1 MLTLVNIKII
11 ELNILF
17 KSRCVFNIGSNY
29 LHISLSVSL
38 PLGPSVC
45 LFVWLSVSLSS
56 WPSLSFPLCL
66 FVCLSVSLSCCP
78 SICLFIC
85 LSVSLS
91 LCFSVPLSFC
101 LSVFR
106 SASLSLQKCLAN
118 VSKWVKFA
126 LTKIFLFSALWHL
139 YFCRE
144 STLSINFFWG
154 GEAIMLKDH
163 WTFVMKH
170 PQPYD
175 CNGLNFDSKTK
186 RNVGT
191 RTLMVD

>member
-1 MLTLVNIKII
+1 MLTLVNIKSI

-17 KSRCVFNIGSNY
+17 KSRCVFNIGSHY

-38 PLGPSVC
+38 SLGPSVC

-85 LSVSLS
+85 L
-91 LCFSVPLSFC
+91 FVPLFFGPSVFLSFG
-101 LSVFR
+101 LSVCP
-106 SASLSLQKCLAN
+106 SLSLQKCLAN

-126 LTKIFLFSALWHL
+126 LTKFFLFSALWHL

-154 GEAIMLKDH
+154 EAIMLKDH
-163 WTFVMKH
+163 WTFVIKH

-175 CNGLNFDSKTK
+175 CNCNGLNFDSKTK